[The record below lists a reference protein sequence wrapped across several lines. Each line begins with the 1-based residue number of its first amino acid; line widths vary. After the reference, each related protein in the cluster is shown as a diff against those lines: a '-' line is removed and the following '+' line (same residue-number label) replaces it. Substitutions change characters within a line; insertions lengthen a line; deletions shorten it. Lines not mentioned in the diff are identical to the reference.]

1 MATENCSNMQR
12 AAMERQAIKCSG
24 LGVRSADVAL
34 RLVGA
39 SSIMLPRA
47 DAVFGAGE
55 FYQGG

>member
-39 SSIMLPRA
+39 SRVGCPGWCCFQPG
-47 DAVFGAGE
+47 VFI
-55 FYQGG
+55 QGG